1 MNTLERT
8 IFSFIASKKLRL
20 IVAGG
25 CNSCRHQRF
34 MQQKFFKIEISEKN
48 SQYQTDQWK
57 IGKRWFT
64 SNWKVLDEKQI

>member
-48 SQYQTDQWK
+48 SQYQTDQ
-57 IGKRWFT
+57 
-64 SNWKVLDEKQI
+64 